1 VDFVNCRWDSLVK
14 CDVYGES
21 CRGFSDDPRLLEIS
35 KKVFEGTLSERDI
48 GKVYPPLSKDAAKK

>member
-1 VDFVNCRWDSLVK
+1 LVK

-35 KKVFEGTLSERDI
+35 NKVFEGTLSEHDI